1 MGKSGKLGSILLA
14 WNGLLVNSLSYTVD
28 LKSII
33 TLRGHEQ
40 LSLVIKVKR
49 KDGGW
54 DMVVLSL
61 EELRNVSYAASN

>member
-14 WNGLLVNSLSYTVD
+14 WNSLLMSSLCDTVD